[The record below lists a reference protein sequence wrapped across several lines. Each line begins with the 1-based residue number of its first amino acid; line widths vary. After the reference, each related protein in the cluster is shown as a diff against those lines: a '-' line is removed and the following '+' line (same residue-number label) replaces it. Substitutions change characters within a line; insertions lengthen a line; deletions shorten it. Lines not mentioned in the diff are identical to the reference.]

1 VPPAFDP
8 DAAAAYLIAA
18 DASLAGRV
26 RVHLLQHQ
34 LAWHLP
40 SPPAR
45 VLDVGGGAG
54 HQAIPLAHEGYDVT
68 IVDLSASMLDEAATR
83 LVDEPAEVAARV
95 RLVLGRGEDL
105 PDLVPGPFDVVLCH
119 GVLLYLEDPD
129 PLLRGVASVLAPGG
143 LVSLLT
149 LQQPS
154 LALRFALRHRW
165 TEALSALDADHEVG
179 VLGLPTR
186 AETPEALAARL
197 EALEVAPL
205 AWYGGWLFA
214 DLLGPLDL
222 PGGEL
227 EAFLALELEASRRD
241 PYRRLSRVFHL
252 LGRRTASAPRAGA
265 PQAVR
270 PPIPSA

>member
-1 VPPAFDP
+1 MPPAFDP
-8 DAAAAYLIAA
+8 GAAATYLTAA
-18 DASLAGRV
+18 DASLAGRF

-68 IVDLSASMLDEAATR
+68 IVDPSVALLEETASR

-105 PDLVPGPFDVVLCH
+105 PALVPGPFDVVLCH

-129 PLLRGVASVLAPGG
+129 PLLRGVASALAPGG

-149 LQQPS
+149 RQQPS

-179 VLGLPTR
+179 
-186 AETPEALAARL
+186 
-197 EALEVAPL
+197 
-205 AWYGGWLFA
+205 
-214 DLLGPLDL
+214 
-222 PGGEL
+222 
-227 EAFLALELEASRRD
+227 ELEASRRD
-241 PYRRLSRVFHL
+241 PYRRLSRVLHL
-252 LGRRTASAPRAGA
+252 LGRRTASAPRVGA
-265 PQAVR
+265 A
-270 PPIPSA
+270 